1 MSNKGVKHSP
11 ETKLL
16 ISDKKKKLSIPQLI
30 QFSNEYIN
38 QLTINP
44 KLLPTISGLAIY
56 LKVNRTYLYELASN
70 NPELAD
76 IMETI
81 ELLQEEYCL
90 TRGITNQANPIFSM
104 FLLKSKH
111 NFRDQPTNQV
121 QNNYMNISPEVL
133 QDALKLME
141 ENKTPGK

>member
-1 MSNKGVKHSP
+1 LSNKG
-11 ETKLL
+11 TKQTPQTKKL
-16 ISDKKKKLSIPQLI
+16 ISEKNKELSIPQLI
-30 QFSNEYIN
+30 QLANEYIN
-38 QLTINP
+38 QLAINT
-44 KLLPTISGLAIY
+44 KQLPTISGLAIY

-76 IMETI
+76 IMDNI

-111 NFRDQPTNQV
+111 NFKDNPQQLT
-121 QNNYMNISPEVL
+121 QNNNFNISPDL
-133 QDALKLME
+133 LADALKLME
-141 ENKTPGK
+141 ENKNPAK